1 MTETPVAVLFDI
13 DGTLISTG
21 GAATRSWRSAF
32 ATLFSVE
39 ADIGTSTE
47 AGMTDPEVGRHAFRA
62 VLGRDPS
69 SQELAALLAA
79 YLDRLPRE
87 VATSPGYRV
96 LPGAR
101 ETLERLCR
109 VGVLLGIVSGALQ
122 AAAHIKLERAHLNHF
137 FAFGG
142 FGSDSAVRSELTSMA
157 IQRAGTILGEPV
169 DPRDALVVGDTPLDI
184 AAAQAVGAVAVG
196 VATGDY
202 SIDDLRAAGADH
214 AIGSL
219 QEALPGFPMTEES

>member
-32 ATLFSVE
+32 DALFNVE
-39 ADIGTSTE
+39 ADIGRTTE
-47 AGMTDPEVGRHAFRA
+47 AGMTDPEVGRRTFRA
-62 VLGRDPS
+62 LMGRDPS
-69 SQELAALLAA
+69 SRELAALLAA
-79 YLDRLPRE
+79 YLDRLPAE
-87 VATSPGYRV
+87 VDTSPGYRV

-101 ETLERLCR
+101 ETLVRLCR

-122 AAAHIKLERAHLNHF
+122 AAAHIKLARGHLNHF

-142 FGSDSAVRSELTSMA
+142 SGSDSAVRSELTAIA
-157 IQRAGTILGEPV
+157 IQRAGTILGERV
-169 DPRDALVVGDTPLDI
+169 APRDVLVVGDTPLDI
-184 AAAQAVGAVAVG
+184 AAAQEVGAVAVG
-196 VATGDY
+196 VASGDY

-214 AIGSL
+214 AMGSL
-219 QEALPGFPMTEES
+219 GEALPSVPVT